1 MFSNL
6 PCAAKIYKKYG
17 RTHRKIRRQKKLI
30 GYTKTKEF
38 YNPTQKEVN
47 NINYLNQQTKT
58 LYWNNNIELSK
69 NKPNYTINFYA
80 PKQFKNYTIIVEGM
94 DDLGRLVYI
103 KKQVE
108 R

>member
-1 MFSNL
+1 M
-6 PCAAKIYKKYG
+6 
-17 RTHRKIRRQKKLI
+17 
-30 GYTKTKEF
+30 
-38 YNPTQKEVN
+38 N
-47 NINYLNQQTKT
+47 NINYFNQQIKT

-80 PKQFKNYTIIVEGM
+80 PKQLKNYTIIVEGM